1 MPGSVHAA
9 TVISVV
15 SFGAFVRLETGA
27 SGLVHISEV
36 SDTYVTNITDVVGV
50 NESVQVK
57 FLRTNDKGKLEFSM
71 RQAQPTGMRILRRS
85 DVENEGFEEKVNQ
98 FLKRSD
104 SVLIDVRRNLKVKQ
118 GLARKKR
125 TSRKKG

>member
-1 MPGSVHAA
+1 M
-9 TVISVV
+9 
-15 SFGAFVRLETGA
+15 
-27 SGLVHISEV
+27 VHISEI
-36 SDTYVTNITDVVGV
+36 SDAYVTNITDMVGV
-50 NESVQVK
+50 SDSVQVK
-57 FLRTNDKGKLEFSM
+57 FLRTNDKGQLEFSM
-71 RQAQPTGMRILRRS
+71 RQTQSTGARVSRRS
-85 DVENEGFEEKVNQ
+85 EGANERFEEKVNQ